1 MIFLEYKKKILSGIS
16 WNVLSFLI
24 SAPLAYFVRVY
35 YSHEL
40 PKLDVGLY
48 YAVWDLFCVFAIFK
62 ALGLEQAII
71 KYIPKYIAKN
81 EYNMVKSSIVIT
93 GILQFLISGV
103 FSGILILLAPLIA
116 KYYINNQGQFSND
129 IFTVIN
135 VLILMTVGL
144 QLLQG
149 CADFFSNII
158 SGFQKQNYASS
169 TRVVKIA
176 SVLIFSFIFI
186 NFFNLKN
193 AYAPALAYAITPII
207 MIIIYSSITF
217 KKIYPNF
224 FKDEFIFSKKI
235 VKDLFSY
242 SIPVMIGSAGSIILG
257 YLDGICLTYFT
268 GLNTVADYRNV
279 ALPTVTI
286 LSYISVS
293 VASVLFPMSSELWE
307 KGHKEIL
314 NSIFEKISY
323 YSFLLI
329 LPFSLLMA
337 YLPETIIGIL
347 FTPEYLSASEPMK
360 ILSIGAIFL
369 TLNTIGFSV
378 LNGIGKPALS
388 TKILYIGAFFNLT
401 FNLLLIPK
409 FGVFGA
415 AITTVIGYLIMWILQ
430 IIYLRKFLHYSL
442 NFNKYVLVSIV
453 GIFSLIPLFLMK
465 NIVFSSLI
473 MKLSSFTIT
482 YFLMYLTGLFMFKLI
497 SINELKNLLN
507 VK

>member
-1 MIFLEYKKKILSGIS
+1 
-16 WNVLSFLI
+16 
-24 SAPLAYFVRVY
+24 
-35 YSHEL
+35 
-40 PKLDVGLY
+40 
-48 YAVWDLFCVFAIFK
+48 
-62 ALGLEQAII
+62 
-71 KYIPKYIAKN
+71 
-81 EYNMVKSSIVIT
+81 
-93 GILQFLISGV
+93 
-103 FSGILILLAPLIA
+103 
-116 KYYINNQGQFSND
+116 
-129 IFTVIN
+129 
-135 VLILMTVGL
+135 
-144 QLLQG
+144 
-149 CADFFSNII
+149 
-158 SGFQKQNYASS
+158 
-169 TRVVKIA
+169 
-176 SVLIFSFIFI
+176 
-186 NFFNLKN
+186 
-193 AYAPALAYAITPII
+193 
-207 MIIIYSSITF
+207 
-217 KKIYPNF
+217 
-224 FKDEFIFSKKI
+224 
-235 VKDLFSY
+235 
-242 SIPVMIGSAGSIILG
+242 
-257 YLDGICLTYFT
+257 
-268 GLNTVADYRNV
+268 
-279 ALPTVTI
+279 
-286 LSYISVS
+286 
-293 VASVLFPMSSELWE
+293 
-307 KGHKEIL
+307 
-314 NSIFEKISY
+314 
-323 YSFLLI
+323 
-329 LPFSLLMA
+329 MA